1 MQEHNQR
8 NKSRH
13 RYRLHRNRILLVMG
27 CLLVTAAAAGGIA
40 VFGFPAPVQ
49 AWIDIQPDRHAVSG
63 SLHNRESREIDKDNF
78 WVVLNQLPTI
88 PEGSRECNIEYE
100 NPDTNH
106 YSARVSLY
114 LTESGQLLGSTRRVD
129 PGNYVEVIQMNQTL
143 EAGEYPLT
151 VRIELF
157 EETTPSGTM
166 TLEMT
171 LRITKP

>member
-8 NKSRH
+8 NKSRQ

-63 SLHNRESREIDKDNF
+63 SLHSRESREIDKDNF

>member
-8 NKSRH
+8 NKSRQ

-27 CLLVTAAAAGGIA
+27 CLLVTAAVAGGIA

-49 AWIDIQPDRHAVSG
+49 AWMDIQPDRHAVSG

-100 NPDTNH
+100 NPDSNH

>member
-8 NKSRH
+8 NKSRQ

-27 CLLVTAAAAGGIA
+27 CLLVTAATAGGIA

-49 AWIDIQPDRHAVSG
+49 AWMDIQPDRHAVSG
-63 SLHNRESREIDKDNF
+63 SLHNRESREIDQDNF

-100 NPDTNH
+100 NPDSNH

-114 LTESGQLLGSTRRVD
+114 LTESGQFLGSTRRVD

>member
-1 MQEHNQR
+1 M
-8 NKSRH
+8 
-13 RYRLHRNRILLVMG
+13 
-27 CLLVTAAAAGGIA
+27 
-40 VFGFPAPVQ
+40 FGFPAPVQ
-49 AWIDIQPDRHAVSG
+49 AWMDIQPDRHAVSG

-100 NPDTNH
+100 NPDSNH

-114 LTESGQLLGSTRRVD
+114 LTDSGQLLGSTRRVD

>member
-8 NKSRH
+8 NKSRQ

>member
-8 NKSRH
+8 NKSRQ

-40 VFGFPAPVQ
+40 VFRFPAPVQ
-49 AWIDIQPDRHAVSG
+49 AWMDIQPDRHAVSG
-63 SLHNRESREIDKDNF
+63 SLHSRESREIDKDNF

-100 NPDTNH
+100 NPDSNH